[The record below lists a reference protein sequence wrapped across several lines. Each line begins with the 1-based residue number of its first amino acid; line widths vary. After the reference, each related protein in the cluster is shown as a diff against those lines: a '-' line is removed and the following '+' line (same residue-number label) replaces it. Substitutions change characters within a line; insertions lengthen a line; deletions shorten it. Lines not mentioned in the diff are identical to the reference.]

1 MYKIL
6 VRLLILSLPTLC
18 CSLPLSTSSRWIIDE
33 PTGARVKL
41 VCTNW
46 AAHLEPMLAEGLN
59 KQPAGRIAR
68 LVVEMGFNCVR
79 LTWATYMFTRFAN
92 LTVAQSLTRLGLED
106 AMEGIAVNNPGVL
119 NLTVVD
125 AQRAVV
131 EALARQGVMVV
142 LDNHVSQP
150 MWCCGDDDGN
160 GFFGDKYF
168 DAEEW
173 LQGLSIVA
181 KLYKDTSMACFVVM
195 QVVGIS
201 MRNELRG
208 PLQNASVWHRYMEQ
222 GARTIQKANPRL
234 LVIIPGL
241 HYDLSFTYLKKAI
254 TIKLQEQISGIHWQ
268 AGFLSEGQNAA
279 PLFVSEFGV
288 KQVGEDRAGSLFLR
302 CFLGY
307 LAEMD
312 LDWGVWALQGS
323 YYLKHGVHGP
333 DETYGMLDFNWSSV
347 RNPQFL
353 QRLHLIQHQIRDPNS
368 TCPTYH
374 ILYHPS
380 TGLCIRVDNNS
391 ELHATDCRNFSR
403 WNHNGNGNP
412 IRLVGT
418 ELCLLAAGDGL
429 PATLSPD
436 CSSRRSKW
444 ELASGS
450 EFQVANKDGKGEHL
464 CLEWNPTHS
473 SSRVLT
479 KKCVCLDEDDD
490 ESMDSQQTQWFH
502 LIAANAQLNV
512 MGESC

>member
-6 VRLLILSLPTLC
+6 VQLLILSLPILC
-18 CSLPLSTSSRWIIDE
+18 CSLPLSTRSRWIIDE
-33 PTGARVKL
+33 ATGARVKL
-41 VCTNW
+41 ICINW

-68 LVVEMGFNCVR
+68 LVAEMGFNCVR

-92 LTVAQSLTRLGLED
+92 LTVAQSLTRLGLVD
-106 AMEGIAVNNPGVL
+106 AMEGIAVNNPGFL
-119 NLTVVD
+119 NVTVVD

-131 EALARQGVMVV
+131 EALVRQGVMVV

-150 MWCCGDDDGN
+150 MWCCGEHDGN

-168 DAEEW
+168 DAKEW

-181 KLYKDTSMACFVVM
+181 KLYKDTSM
-195 QVVGIS
+195 VVGIS

-208 PLQNASVWHRYMEQ
+208 PLQNASVWHGYMES
-222 GARTIQKANPRL
+222 GAMRIQKANPRL

-241 HYDLSFTYLKKAI
+241 HYDLSFTYLKENPLQLNFKN
-254 TIKLQEQISGIHWQ
+254 KLVYEIHRYAFTAGQTKMWLNNIFAETCNSVRQGIQRQ

-288 KQVGEDRAGSLFLR
+288 KQVGVVRAENLFLR

-323 YYLKHGVHGP
+323 YYVKHGVHGP

-347 RNPQFL
+347 RNPEFL
-353 QRLHLIQHQIRDPNS
+353 QRLHLIQQQIRDPNS

-374 ILYHPS
+374 IQYHPS
-380 TGLCIRVDNNS
+380 TGRCTRVDNNS

-403 WNHNGNGNP
+403 WNHNGSGTP
-412 IRLVGT
+412 IRLEGT
-418 ELCLLAAGDGL
+418 ELCLSATGDGI
-429 PATLSPD
+429 PATLSRD

-444 ELASGS
+444 ESASDFRVSG
-450 EFQVANKDGKGEHL
+450 GKQRWERGVFML
-464 CLEWNPTHS
+464 GVGLYS
-473 SSRVLT
+473 
-479 KKCVCLDEDDD
+479 
-490 ESMDSQQTQWFH
+490 
-502 LIAANAQLNV
+502 LIVKSFN
-512 MGESC
+512 